1 MAKQN
6 GFTERYAEE
15 LKAQMASIETVVIRG
30 VDTHETYIRLIGK
43 HSGIAAALAYFEELL
58 AALEQE

>member
-1 MAKQN
+1 MAMQN
-6 GFTERYAEE
+6 GFTERYQNE
-15 LKAQMASIETVVIRG
+15 LKAQMAGIETAVIRG
-30 VDTHETYIRLIGK
+30 VETHDEYVKLIGR